1 MEEMLEHIPSNL
13 GFSSEECVEFPKCSG
28 LHSPH
33 LSLSVT
39 ERGLEPEES
48 KAVV

>member
-28 LHSPH
+28 LHSPR

-48 KAVV
+48 RAVV